1 MNYLLA
7 IVLGAFKGENKMGLD
22 ITIWKARNH
31 QIFKEP
37 KWYESNEVEEVYY
50 ARKFW
55 TLIQEASFLRVNED
69 YGEYIQLSRDNVEEL
84 LQIAAHNRDYFNG
97 FSTVPALCKILD
109 EFDDMEEAGYHYY
122 MEFDY

>member
-1 MNYLLA
+1 
-7 IVLGAFKGENKMGLD
+7 MGLD
-22 ITIWKARNH
+22 IYIYKAKNQR
-31 QIFKEP
+31 IFKTDD
-37 KWYESNEVEEVYY
+37 WYNSDKVTEVYY

-69 YGEYIQLSRDNVEEL
+69 CGEYIQLSRDNVEEL